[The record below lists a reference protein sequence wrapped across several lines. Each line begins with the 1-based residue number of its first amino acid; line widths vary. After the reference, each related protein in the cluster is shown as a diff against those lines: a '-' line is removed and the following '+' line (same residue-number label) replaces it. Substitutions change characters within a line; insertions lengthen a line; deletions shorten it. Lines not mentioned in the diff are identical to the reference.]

1 LIEKAD
7 IHCHVLPYVDDGAMT
22 IRESMEL
29 IEQQYEQGVRAVC
42 MTPHLRKNMFET
54 SDEKISREFSE
65 LNSKIREF
73 YPDLRTCLSR
83 EYHCDPL
90 FLSIIREKK
99 IMPMGERYVLTEFS
113 YSDDMEEIEKY
124 LSVVMEEGYVPVI
137 AHAERCEALR
147 DFDILEDLSKREIL
161 IQMNASSILGKEG
174 RRQAAFCRKAVKRRL
189 IDIVASDAH
198 DPEYRPVLLN
208 EAEKVITR
216 LSGEGY
222 TRRIMH
228 DVPMRI
234 MGLEK

>member
-1 LIEKAD
+1 
-7 IHCHVLPYVDDGAMT
+7 
-22 IRESMEL
+22 
-29 IEQQYEQGVRAVC
+29 
-42 MTPHLRKNMFET
+42 
-54 SDEKISREFSE
+54 
-65 LNSKIREF
+65 
-73 YPDLRTCLSR
+73 
-83 EYHCDPL
+83 
-90 FLSIIREKK
+90 
-99 IMPMGERYVLTEFS
+99 MPMGERYVLTEFS

-124 LSVVMEEGYVPVI
+124 LSVVMKEGYVPVI
-137 AHAERCEALR
+137 AHAERCEALK

-234 MGLEK
+234 MWLEE